1 MKYIYI
7 SLIAVIFSSCQQAQT
22 DQSSLDE
29 SPAELVTYY
38 GQEINQDGI
47 SNYDEMK
54 LATMETGLSKTKLEG
69 TIVQTCPKKG
79 CWMKMDMG
87 SDTVLVRFKDY
98 SFFVP
103 TEGAEGKSAVI
114 QGNLFVDTIS
124 VDMQRHYAEDA
135 GKSKAE
141 IEKITEPKLGLSFLA
156 NGVIINK

>member
-1 MKYIYI
+1 MKKIIILALVLTACKSASYFGDKI
-7 SLIAVIFSSCQQAQT
+7 SSENLVSYKDAKAQ
-22 DQSSLDE
+22 SFEKGS
-29 SPAELVTYY
+29 
-38 GQEINQDGI
+38 I
-47 SNYDEMK
+47 
-54 LATMETGLSKTKLEG
+54 ETKIEG
-69 TIVQTCPKKG
+69 TILETCPKKG

-156 NGVIINK
+156 NGVIIN

>member
-1 MKYIYI
+1 MKKIIILALVLTACKSASYFGDKI
-7 SLIAVIFSSCQQAQT
+7 SSENLVSYKDAKN
-22 DQSSLDE
+22 QSFEKGS
-29 SPAELVTYY
+29 
-38 GQEINQDGI
+38 I
-47 SNYDEMK
+47 
-54 LATMETGLSKTKLEG
+54 ETKIEG
-69 TIVQTCPKKG
+69 TILETCPKKG

-87 SDTVLVRFKDY
+87 SDTILVRFKDY

>member
-1 MKYIYI
+1 MKKIIILALVLTACKSASYFGDKI
-7 SLIAVIFSSCQQAQT
+7 SSENLVSYKDAKAQ
-22 DQSSLDE
+22 SFEKGS
-29 SPAELVTYY
+29 
-38 GQEINQDGI
+38 I
-47 SNYDEMK
+47 
-54 LATMETGLSKTKLEG
+54 ETKIEG
-69 TIVQTCPKKG
+69 TILETCPKKG

-98 SFFVP
+98 AFFVP

>member
-1 MKYIYI
+1 MKKIILLALVLTACKSASYFGDKI
-7 SLIAVIFSSCQQAQT
+7 SSENLVSYKDAKAQ
-22 DQSSLDE
+22 SFEKGS
-29 SPAELVTYY
+29 
-38 GQEINQDGI
+38 I
-47 SNYDEMK
+47 
-54 LATMETGLSKTKLEG
+54 ETKIEG
-69 TIVQTCPKKG
+69 TILETCPKKG

>member
-1 MKYIYI
+1 MKKIIILALVLTACKSASYFGDKI
-7 SLIAVIFSSCQQAQT
+7 SSENLVSYKDAKAQ
-22 DQSSLDE
+22 SFEKGS
-29 SPAELVTYY
+29 
-38 GQEINQDGI
+38 I
-47 SNYDEMK
+47 
-54 LATMETGLSKTKLEG
+54 ETKIEG
-69 TIVQTCPKKG
+69 TILETCPKKG

>member
-1 MKYIYI
+1 MKKIIILALVLTACKSASYFGDKI
-7 SLIAVIFSSCQQAQT
+7 SSENLVSYKDAKAQ
-22 DQSSLDE
+22 SFEKGS
-29 SPAELVTYY
+29 
-38 GQEINQDGI
+38 I
-47 SNYDEMK
+47 
-54 LATMETGLSKTKLEG
+54 ETKIEG
-69 TIVQTCPKKG
+69 TILETCPKKG

-156 NGVIINK
+156 KGVIINK

>member
-1 MKYIYI
+1 
-7 SLIAVIFSSCQQAQT
+7 
-22 DQSSLDE
+22 
-29 SPAELVTYY
+29 
-38 GQEINQDGI
+38 
-47 SNYDEMK
+47 
-54 LATMETGLSKTKLEG
+54 
-69 TIVQTCPKKG
+69 
-79 CWMKMDMG
+79 MKMDVG

-103 TEGAEGKSAVI
+103 TEGADGKTAVI

-124 VDMQRHYAEDA
+124 VDMLKHYAEDA